1 MQYCFCLLCVRARV
15 CVCEYVSVFVC
26 LHRYLTKW
34 QASLTLQ
41 DSASAINGT
50 DLALEIWDVA
60 KLDAQQRLCESMSD
74 AGFG

>member
-1 MQYCFCLLCVRARV
+1 MSCAYAVLFLLAVRARARV

-26 LHRYLTKW
+26 LHRYLTKR

-50 DLALEIWDVA
+50 DWY
-60 KLDAQQRLCESMSD
+60 
-74 AGFG
+74 